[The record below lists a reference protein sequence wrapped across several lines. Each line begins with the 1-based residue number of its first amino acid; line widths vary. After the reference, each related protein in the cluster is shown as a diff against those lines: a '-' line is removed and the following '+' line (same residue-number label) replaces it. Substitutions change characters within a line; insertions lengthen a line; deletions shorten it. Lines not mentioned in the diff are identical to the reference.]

1 MANLKSLLV
10 ALDDTPS
17 SQSALNFALAL
28 AGQHKARLTGIN
40 VLDINWLTR
49 SEPTPMGAGYY
60 KHHADQ
66 VRLQR
71 AHEKAEAERK
81 EFLTACS
88 TAHVT
93 GSVILIEGQP
103 VEEVRAAAIAH
114 DAIVIG
120 RDTDFHG
127 DSGDGTPARAVGR
140 ILKGLPRPLFV
151 TTEGAHLPKRA
162 LIAYDGSN
170 QASHA
175 LQLFVLMG
183 LAEGLQLHLVS
194 VHPEAG
200 HAEKTLKSAQAYLH
214 LHGLSVTA
222 HPVISGGDPS
232 DEILTRTSVTGA
244 DLLVMGAYG
253 HRGWRETILG
263 SCTSRLLAHARVP
276 MFIYQ

>member
-40 VLDINWLTR
+40 VLDFNWLTR

-81 EFLTACS
+81 EFMTACS
-88 TAHVT
+88 TAHVP
-93 GSVILIEGQP
+93 GSVILVEGQP
-103 VEEVRAAAIAH
+103 VEEVRAAATAH

-127 DSGDGTPARAVGR
+127 DSGDGTPARAVGK

-151 TTEGAHLPKRA
+151 TPEGAHLPKRA
-162 LIAYDGSN
+162 LIAFDGSN

-200 HAEKTLKSAQAYLH
+200 HAEKTLQAAHAYLS
-214 LHGLSVTA
+214 LHGLQATA

-253 HRGWRETILG
+253 HRGWREAILG
-263 SCTSRLLAHARVP
+263 SCTSRLIAHASVP

>member
-1 MANLKSLLV
+1 MANMKSLLV